1 MKILAKKLNSWLHPA
16 DAFVLLYGSHPYAF
30 WLDREHHPTN
40 SFSVIGGARGVLENT
55 DLAALAQLLV
65 SFEIAD
71 DPNLPFEFRPGLVG
85 AVSFER
91 ENDALMFVDQA
102 IVFDH
107 SERNLWFVAAAESEE
122 QFEHWTSAALL
133 RFALVGGQ
141 LSQYRD
147 AHAGGEVWQPVLR
160 HDPKRYLELIRTAQ
174 SFIAA
179 GDVYQLCLTNEIRV
193 ETDVDPLLTF
203 LRLREQN
210 PAPYST
216 FLRAGTVSVVS
227 ASPEEFLRS
236 DSSGHIES
244 KPIKGTRRRGSD
256 EAEDREIVAELES
269 NEKERAENLMIVDLM
284 RNDFGRVCEVGTV
297 EVSKLFDVETYATV
311 HQLVSTVSGKL
322 ADDRNIFDAVESAF
336 PGGSMTG
343 APKQRAIEIIQ
354 ELEGGRR
361 GIYSGALGFIGFNG
375 ATELAMVIRT
385 IVFDGSQA
393 SIGVG
398 GGITIDSDPHA
409 ELEETRLKAKAL
421 LRALGADDPWN

>member
-1 MKILAKKLNSWLHPA
+1 MKILAKKLDSWLHPA

-40 SFSVIGGARGVLENT
+40 SYSVIGGARGAIT
-55 DLAALAQLLV
+55 DTELSELTELLG
-65 SFEIAD
+65 SLDIKD
-71 DPNLPFEFRPGLVG
+71 DPSLPFEFRPGLVG
-85 AVSFER
+85 AISFER
-91 ENDALMFVDQA
+91 DSDALMFVDQA
-102 IVFDH
+102 IVFNH

-147 AHAGGEVWQPVLR
+147 AHVGGDVWQPTLR
-160 HDPKRYLELIRTAQ
+160 HDPARYVDLIRSAQ

-193 ETDVDPLLTF
+193 ETNVDPLLTF

-216 FLRAGTVSVVS
+216 FLRVGSVSVVS
-227 ASPEEFLRS
+227 ASPEEFLRCDS
-236 DSSGHIES
+236 DGQIES

-256 EAEDREIVAELES
+256 ETEDREIIAELQS

-311 HQLVSTVSGKL
+311 HQLVSTVAGKL
-322 ADDRNIFDAVESAF
+322 AGDKNIFDAIESAF

-343 APKQRAIEIIQ
+343 APKQRAIEIIR
-354 ELEGGRR
+354 ELEAGHR
-361 GIYSGALGFIGFNG
+361 GIYSGAIGFIGCNG

-385 IVFDGSQA
+385 IVFDGAQA

-398 GGITIDSDPHA
+398 GGITIDSDPQA